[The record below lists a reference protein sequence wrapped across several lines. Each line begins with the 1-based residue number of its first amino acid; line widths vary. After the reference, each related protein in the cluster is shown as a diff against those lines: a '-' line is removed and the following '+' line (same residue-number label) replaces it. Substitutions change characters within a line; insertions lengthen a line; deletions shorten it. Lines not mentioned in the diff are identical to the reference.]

1 MIIEISEKFMKN
13 KDQLRYIY
21 PSIIM
26 ASKVTSPSSSG
37 SLPSPT
43 EPSHLKTSHLEQPF
57 STTSITLPP
66 RKNSL

>member
-1 MIIEISEKFMKN
+1 
-13 KDQLRYIY
+13 
-21 PSIIM
+21 M